1 MHRDSRSR
9 LMIDGTCILSTI
21 SQEVFKFETDQTA
34 LPFEYQYSMRSALL
48 KSSLIVSRV
57 LSRSTSI
64 VPSIVQPSA
73 SVPGRKGLSTA
84 SSLDIMGDSTRNN
97 DSRGALI
104 VFEGVDRAGKSTQ
117 CAKLVEHLE
126 SLGRPAELWRFP
138 DRTTAIGGMIN
149 SYLSNTTDVDDGCI
163 HLLFSA
169 NRWEKRELMLE
180 KLSQGITL
188 VVDRYAFSGVAFTA
202 AKGKNMLNREW
213 CMAPDTGLV
222 APDAVF
228 FLELSPEAA
237 AERGGFGEERYEKPV
252 FQQAVM
258 KEFNHMKQAYAP
270 KWETIDASG
279 SVEQVHNVI
288 RERAEDVIRRV
299 SSSKDTIT
307 YLWDGMIEL

>member
-1 MHRDSRSR
+1 
-9 LMIDGTCILSTI
+9 
-21 SQEVFKFETDQTA
+21 
-34 LPFEYQYSMRSALL
+34 MRSALL
-48 KSSLIVSRV
+48 KSSLVVSRV
-57 LSRSTSI
+57 LSRSASI
-64 VPSIVQPSA
+64 GPSQLVQPSV
-73 SVPGRKGLSTA
+73 SVPGRKGLPHA
-84 SSLDIMGDSTRNN
+84 SSRDIMGDSTGMNG
-97 DSRGALI
+97 SRGALI

-138 DRTTAIGGMIN
+138 DRSTTIGGMIN

-169 NRWEKRELMLE
+169 NRWEKRDLMLE
-180 KLSQGITL
+180 KLSQGVTL

-202 AKGKNMLNREW
+202 AKGRDMLNREW

-270 KWETIDASG
+270 RWETIDASG
-279 SVEQVHNVI
+279 SVEQVHDVI
-288 RERAEDVIRRV
+288 RQRAEDVIRRV
-299 SSSKDTIT
+299 SSSSENTIS
-307 YLWDGMIEL
+307 YLWDGMMEP